1 MVKRVELMRT
11 RISSAGNRKSTRK
24 SSGNK
29 AFTLLELVVVIVI
42 TAIILGVT
50 LPRFGTLLGGGELTR
65 FTRSLT
71 AYLRHARELS
81 VVRNTPI
88 KVAIDEELGRV
99 YCLEKDESGAS
110 LAPVDV
116 PETIQITLENDI
128 GSVENDITFFPL
140 GNATDSKILLVDD
153 NGKIRLIEIV
163 GMTGEIYI
171 E

>member
-1 MVKRVELMRT
+1 MKRVEKMRT
-11 RISSAGNRKSTRK
+11 RISSAGNRKLARE
-24 SSGNK
+24 SSGSE

-50 LPRFGTLLGGGELTR
+50 LPRFGNLLGGGELTR

-81 VVRNTPI
+81 VVRNTQI
-88 KVAIDEELGRV
+88 TVTIDEEQGRV
-99 YCLEKDESGAS
+99 YCLEKGESGSS

-116 PETIQITLENDI
+116 PETIQITLEKDM
-128 GSVENDITFFPL
+128 GSVEDDITFFPL
-140 GNATDSKILLVDD
+140 GNATDSKILLEDD
-153 NGKIRLIEIV
+153 NGKIRIIEII
-163 GMTGEIYI
+163 GMTGEISI